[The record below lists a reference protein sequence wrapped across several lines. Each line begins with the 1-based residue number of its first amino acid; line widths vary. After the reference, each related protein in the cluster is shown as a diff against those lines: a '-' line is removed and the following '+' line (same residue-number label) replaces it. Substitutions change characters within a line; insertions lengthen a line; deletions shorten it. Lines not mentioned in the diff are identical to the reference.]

1 MNAPDPSPR
10 PYSLWMRWLRLV
22 AGFLVIVIVALP
34 MFPLMF
40 LVLPS
45 RVLRIRIGNVYGK
58 IVGWTVARIAGAR
71 PQFSNKAALLPDPP
85 AIYISNHTS
94 TLDIFVG
101 MWLCPMGGCGIAKR
115 EITRV
120 PVFGA
125 LYWLSGH
132 LLIDRTNRDS
142 AIAALAGTAE
152 IVRKHGLSIWMWPE
166 GTRSPDGRLQAF
178 KKGFAHLAIATGLPI
193 KPVVVHGAERIW
205 PARSTE
211 LIPGPLRIDVLPHI
225 DTTGW
230 SLDTLDAHVEQVRDA
245 MARALGEGP
254 TAGAPAAAPA
264 PLAAQ

>member
-1 MNAPDPSPR
+1 M
-10 PYSLWMRWLRLV
+10 WMRWLRLV
-22 AGFLVIVIVALP
+22 TGFLVIVLVALP

-45 RVLRIRIGNVYGK
+45 RVMRIRIGNLYGK

-71 PQFSNKAALLPDPP
+71 PQFSNRSALLPDPP

-94 TLDIFVG
+94 TLDIFLG

-132 LLIDRTNRDS
+132 LLIDRTNRES

-193 KPVVVHGAERIW
+193 KPVVVHDAQNIW

-211 LIPGPLRIDVLPHI
+211 LIPGALRIDVLPLV

-230 SLDTLDAHVEQVRDA
+230 SLDNLDANVELVHDM
-245 MARALGEGP
+245 MARALGKATTPGGLE
-254 TAGAPAAAPA
+254 AAPA
-264 PLAAQ
+264 P